1 MIFYYIIL
9 ILKINIMITKFLGI
23 LSFLLILIL
32 YKTIL
37 SYANNVLEYLYNNE
51 ILIKKDKINVIV
63 LLLNGLFIIFY
74 IFGLLIDNA

>member
-1 MIFYYIIL
+1 
-9 ILKINIMITKFLGI
+9 MITKFLGI

>member
-63 LLLNGLFIIFY
+63 LLLNGLFITFY

>member
-1 MIFYYIIL
+1 
-9 ILKINIMITKFLGI
+9 MITKFLGI

-37 SYANNVLEYLYNNE
+37 SYPNNVLEYLYNNE

-63 LLLNGLFIIFY
+63 LLLNGLFFIFY